1 MLQLT
6 NSFNAKHIHIY
17 PPKFHQN
24 VLNQNMFSEFLKAG
38 NPTSQDLRHWD
49 PTTSPGR
56 PCWSLRQWDHYP
68 GDSPHRCH
76 PGCSYALTMDFR
88 LKIGWDSRKCGL
100 SLDDFCAHMCPSFW
114 NQIRYFSKA
123 LHGYWSS
130 WARFEMRTCP
140 GEDCTGSH
148 FAWLAES
155 HGFGNRNYPCF
166 LYVQARLWVSTSR
179 FNFVL
184 LLY

>member
-38 NPTSQDLRHWD
+38 NPTSQDLHHWD
-49 PTTSPGR
+49 PTTSPGVGCLWMILVPICAHLFEIKSATFPR
-56 PCWSLRQWDHYP
+56 PC
-68 GDSPHRCH
+68 
-76 PGCSYALTMDFR
+76 T
-88 LKIGWDSRKCGL
+88 
-100 SLDDFCAHMCPSFW
+100 
-114 NQIRYFSKA
+114 
-123 LHGYWSS
+123 GYWSS

-140 GEDCTGSH
+140 GENCTGSH